1 MSTII
6 YDHTVKKFG
15 KEFLRPSY
23 DETWKI
29 VTYPGIK
36 PEYYE
41 ISTYGRVRN
50 VLGNIMVTYLDKDN
64 HEKITL
70 RRNNSWKDS
79 STSNYAHVF
88 IHRLMTWEFI
98 GPPKDEDHNIVNHKS
113 AIPYENFI
121 HNLEWTSVLENTNH
135 AKRMGV
141 MNNSGVNA
149 KICKYDE
156 SLIRE
161 IASEFEKGLRRP
173 EVFGI
178 IKDRHPELLDNAPTA
193 LYNLVGRIARKTS
206 YREILKEYSYQPTDS
221 VIRCTAD
228 REKIRELIRDNKTNM
243 EILKSFG
250 VDSISKNKILYNRI
264 IEERAKCDVLFND

>member
-1 MSTII
+1 MTTIHENTI
-6 YDHTVKKFG
+6 EKFG
-15 KEFLRPSY
+15 KSFPKPAY
-23 DETWKI
+23 DETWKV

-36 PEYYE
+36 KSYYQ

-50 VLGNIMVTYLDKDN
+50 ASGLIMVTYLDKDN

-70 RRNNSWKDS
+70 RRDNSWRDRR
-79 STSNYAHVF
+79 TRNYTHVF
-88 IHRLMTWEFI
+88 IHRLMAWEFI
-98 GPPKDEDHNIVNHKS
+98 GPPKDENHNIVNHKS

-149 KICKYDE
+149 KVCKYDE

-173 EVFGI
+173 DVYSI
-178 IKDRHPELLDNAPTA
+178 IKNKHPEFAASAPSA

-206 YREILKEYSYQPTDS
+206 YRDILKEYSYKPSES
-221 VIRCTAD
+221 VIACSGERK
-228 REKIRELIRDNKTNM
+228 KIRELIRENRSNMYILEYFGVKNIADNK
-243 EILKSFG
+243 S
-250 VDSISKNKILYNRI
+250 LYNRI

>member
-1 MSTII
+1 MTTIYENTI
-6 YDHTVKKFG
+6 EKFG
-15 KEFLRPSY
+15 KDFPKPEY
-23 DETWKI
+23 DETWKV

-36 PEYYE
+36 QSYYQ

-50 VLGNIMVTYLDKDN
+50 ASGLIMVTYLDKDN

-70 RRNNSWKDS
+70 RRDNSWRDRR
-79 STSNYAHVF
+79 TSNYAHVF
-88 IHRLMTWEFI
+88 IHRLMAWEFI

-149 KICKYDE
+149 KVCKYDE

-173 EVFGI
+173 DVYSI
-178 IKDRHPELLDNAPTA
+178 IKDKHPEFAASAPSA

-206 YREILKEYSYQPTDS
+206 YRDILKEYSYKPS
-221 VIRCTAD
+221 EAVITCSGERK
-228 REKIRELIRDNKTNM
+228 KIRELIRENRSNMYILEYFGVENIADNK
-243 EILKSFG
+243 S
-250 VDSISKNKILYNRI
+250 LYNRI